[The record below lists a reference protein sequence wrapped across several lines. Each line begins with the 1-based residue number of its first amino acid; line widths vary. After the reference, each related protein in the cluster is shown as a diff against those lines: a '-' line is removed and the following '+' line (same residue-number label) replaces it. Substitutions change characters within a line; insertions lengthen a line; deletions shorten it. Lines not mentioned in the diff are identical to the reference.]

1 MRKMHAFFKS
11 GDFHGIVLKK
21 KLPEIVKMQTDT
33 VNIEHS
39 RQPTVVLL
47 CAITQIKM

>member
-1 MRKMHAFFKS
+1 MHFSKS
-11 GDFHGIVLKK
+11 VDFHGIVLKE

-33 VNIEHS
+33 VNIELS
-39 RQPTVVLL
+39 RQLTVVLL